1 MIRPAI
7 RNAVAV
13 AALVAS
19 LGTAGVLLVE
29 KVVAGA
35 SAQPGPASSR

>member
-19 LGTAGVLLVE
+19 LGTVGVLLVE
-29 KVVAGA
+29 KVVAAA
-35 SAQPGPASSR
+35 SAQPAPDRPR

>member
-19 LGTAGVLLVE
+19 LGTTGVLLVE
-29 KVVAGA
+29 KVVAAA
-35 SAQPGPASSR
+35 SAQAAASPPR

>member
-19 LGTAGVLLVE
+19 VGTAGVLLVE
-29 KVVAGA
+29 KIVAAA
-35 SAQPGPASSR
+35 SAQPAPLPPR